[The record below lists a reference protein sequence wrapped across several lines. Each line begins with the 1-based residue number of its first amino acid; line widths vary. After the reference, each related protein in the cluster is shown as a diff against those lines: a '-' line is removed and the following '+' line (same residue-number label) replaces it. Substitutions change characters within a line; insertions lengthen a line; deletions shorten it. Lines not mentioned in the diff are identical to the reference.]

1 MYVAYDQKIVL
12 MYVCTVCTYLSH
24 CAAEHR
30 VVTSTTSL
38 FCGNASRLISS
49 IVFFSQLLLCP
60 RSDSSFQAFFA
71 FLLNNTNLF
80 RIFRHVMKSLQL
92 IWKGNSASA
101 QLADDLPYNPRR
113 SGEPARQLTVSND
126 RLMTFRLPSSVV
138 QSQHIET
145 LSHRQHGRW
154 RRLAHAVLHVSPE
167 ANYRCP
173 AIDFGGGRGKKS
185 VRHSNVRTCGD
196 R

>member
-1 MYVAYDQKIVL
+1 MTRKLYLCMYVLSVL
-12 MYVCTVCTYLSH
+12 TYLTVLQNTALWRRQRH
-24 CAAEHR
+24 CFVE
-30 VVTSTTSL
+30 TPQDSSL
-38 FCGNASRLISS
+38 QSF
-49 IVFFSQLLLCP
+49 FFSQLLLCP